1 MSLAVCVCVCVHE
14 FRDVNKT
21 FHVFN
26 GCCCKMEIF
35 TAAVGVYTYFNCQ
48 AWWGIILG
56 KCTYSSPFIYRGAH
70 RRVPHF
76 FFERGSWCDPSNNV
90 CLLFAAFS
98 RKKETP
104 FFFSS
109 DKTFYLGGQFLATI
123 YRQHNPS
130 YSKQNSILPMSGLT
144 IIIMIVIIL
153 REIEKKVGSLFSMV
167 RWYFS

>member
-1 MSLAVCVCVCVHE
+1 M
-14 FRDVNKT
+14 
-21 FHVFN
+21 
-26 GCCCKMEIF
+26 
-35 TAAVGVYTYFNCQ
+35 
-48 AWWGIILG
+48 
-56 KCTYSSPFIYRGAH
+56 
-70 RRVPHF
+70 
-76 FFERGSWCDPSNNV
+76 

-153 REIEKKVGSLFSMV
+153 REIEKKSRQFIQYGALVLFIT
-167 RWYFS
+167 YACI